1 LEYLTMAEIFG
12 LETGLDLSISGI
24 GGFAVYL
31 MWFFGFVALAIL
43 GGVLI
48 WWQGL
53 RKQYAEEVVVFEN
66 VSGQGWIV
74 AFKDKARRLRL
85 SKDGTE
91 VLWLKK
97 KKMPLSAYG
106 RKMGT
111 NQYWFAIGQDGGW
124 YNFVLGDLDTKMGV
138 LDIELVDRDI
148 KYVTVAMLK
157 NAEKE
162 YGPKQ
167 TFMDKWGSYIFNI
180 LGMVVFFFGAAYL
193 IDQMGGVAE
202 ALAKAT
208 GEFAK
213 VVDPIKEALARVDS
227 ICTQGSGL
235 VKVSP

>member
-1 LEYLTMAEIFG
+1 MSAIFG
-12 LETGLDLSISGI
+12 LETGLDLSVGGALS
-24 GGFAVYL
+24 GFAVYL
-31 MWFFGFVALAIL
+31 LWFFGFLLLAVI
-43 GGVLI
+43 GGVII
-48 WWQGL
+48 WWDSRRRL
-53 RKQYAEEVVVFEN
+53 YREEVVVFEN
-66 VSGQGWIV
+66 VSGQGWVV

-97 KKMPLSAYG
+97 KKMPLTAYG

-124 YNFVLGDLDTKMGV
+124 YNFTLGDLDSKMGV

-167 TFMDKWGSYIFNI
+167 SFMDKWGSYIFNI
-180 LGMVVFFFGAAYL
+180 LGLIIFFFGAAYL
-193 IDQMGGVAE
+193 ISQMGDVAE
-202 ALAKAT
+202 MLTSAIDK
-208 GEFAK
+208 FSSI
-213 VVDPIKEALARVDS
+213 VDPVKEALARVDN
-227 ICTQGSGL
+227 ICNSGSGI
-235 VKVSP
+235 VKVGA